1 MNATQLAGV
10 TDVKTLMERLGI
22 RTERVALSIYAQ
34 AVEQRERDAAEAMEK
49 FSMSHVG
56 RTKSK
61 RKSA

>member
-1 MNATQLAGV
+1 
-10 TDVKTLMERLGI
+10 MERLGI

-56 RTKSK
+56 RKKSK